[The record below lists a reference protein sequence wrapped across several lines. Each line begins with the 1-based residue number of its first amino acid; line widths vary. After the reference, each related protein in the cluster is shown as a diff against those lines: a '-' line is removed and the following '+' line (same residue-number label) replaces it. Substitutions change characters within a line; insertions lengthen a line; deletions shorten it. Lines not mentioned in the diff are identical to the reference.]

1 MPKQYNLVPKEF
13 IPAALEAAALVT
25 RTASERDWEGLEG
38 LVQQNCILGIRRQVD
53 GMSDEERK
61 LIVLNPEDAFL
72 SFISNE
78 RSCNGGK
85 DVNLVVYFYPDLH
98 TVRDTAEQMN
108 QLKREAD
115 EKIKKDIFEGNI
127 KNTTD
132 LKGEFVDFNTDQLLF
147 YSFVLEGVHANLNP
161 ITECP
166 MSTPCH
172 MEITYC
178 LNTLHTEK

>member
-1 MPKQYNLVPKEF
+1 LFNLLWNGKLHSPMPKQYNLVPKEF

-25 RTASERDWEGLEG
+25 RTASEGDWEGLEG

-85 DVNLVVYFYPDLH
+85 DVNLVVFFLPGSAH
-98 TVRDTAEQMN
+98 CERHGRTNEPAEE
-108 QLKREAD
+108 R
-115 EKIKKDIFEGNI
+115 G
-127 KNTTD
+127 
-132 LKGEFVDFNTDQLLF
+132 
-147 YSFVLEGVHANLNP
+147 
-161 ITECP
+161 
-166 MSTPCH
+166 
-172 MEITYC
+172 
-178 LNTLHTEK
+178 